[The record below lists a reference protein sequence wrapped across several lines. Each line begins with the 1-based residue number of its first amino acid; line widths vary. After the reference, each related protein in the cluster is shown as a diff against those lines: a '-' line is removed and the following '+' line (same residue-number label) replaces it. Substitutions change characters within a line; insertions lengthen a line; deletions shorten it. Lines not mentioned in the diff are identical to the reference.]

1 MILSGSGRPL
11 RQGWNRQR
19 VDADAKKAAIRELD
33 MRSAL
38 ERYGLVFNQQG
49 AALCPFH
56 NEKTASFRIKKNANG
71 QFWHCFGCS
80 ETGDLIN
87 FVRRKFGLSYLDALD
102 AIYRDFG
109 ISTEIPRISDQ
120 ERLDKLRLE
129 RYNSVRRYS
138 ELIDELDYRTKVY
151 WAAWDSLRFTELM
164 IGGPDINNDAYVD
177 AQYALLSARNAL
189 EQAEYDCAQ
198 YLRENPHVMPR
209 SPEPLFTAALKVKL
223 PPAPKWREV
232 HAAD

>member
-1 MILSGSGRPL
+1 MILSGSGKSQWRG
-11 RQGWNRQR
+11 RANRDA
-19 VDADAKKAAIRELD
+19 DADAKKTAVRGLD

-38 ERYGLVFNQQG
+38 ERYGLVFNQKG

-56 NEKTASFRIKKNANG
+56 KEKTASFRIKKNASG

-102 AIYRDFG
+102 TICRDFG
-109 ISTEIPRISDQ
+109 ISTDIPRISDQ

-129 RYNSVRRYS
+129 RYNSIRRYS
-138 ELIDELDYRTKVY
+138 ELINELDYRTRVY
-151 WAAWDSLRFTELM
+151 WAAWDALKFATLM
-164 IGGPDINNDAYVD
+164 AGGPNLDDDSYVS

-189 EQAEYDCAQ
+189 ERAEYECAQ
-198 YLRENPHVMPR
+198 YLRENPHATPR
-209 SPEPLFTAALKVKL
+209 PPEPLFTAALRVKL
-223 PPAPKWREV
+223 PPAPKWRET